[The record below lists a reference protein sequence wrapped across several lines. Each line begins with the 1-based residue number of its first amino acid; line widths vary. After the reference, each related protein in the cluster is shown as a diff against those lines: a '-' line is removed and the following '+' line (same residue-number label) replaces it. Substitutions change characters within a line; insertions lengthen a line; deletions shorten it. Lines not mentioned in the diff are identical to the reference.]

1 MERVDVRRAVCV
13 ETATIIKNDH
23 VGVGLWEMELAA
35 PRIVAAR
42 PLPGQFVHMRTVPVD
57 PRGNAHA
64 HPLLR
69 RPFSLYDVD
78 TDRGNISILY
88 KVQGTGT
95 SLMTKLRSRDP
106 IDVMGPLGTG
116 FSAPSSANG
125 APAALVV
132 GGGVG
137 IAPLVY
143 LTRLLRQRGCKVGVL
158 YGANTCGELVA
169 LYRLQQLGASCRC
182 TTLDESLGV
191 CGVVTDLLPQ
201 AIETL
206 HPDFIYTCGPEP
218 MMAAVAR
225 LAQENGIPGE
235 ASLEAHM
242 ACGVGACLGCAR
254 KLRGSDAG
262 YAKVCVDGP
271 VFPIDKIE
279 FDAESEHGAEEAAEC
294 EQRA

>member
-1 MERVDVRRAVCV
+1 MERVEAKRAVCV

-35 PRIVAAR
+35 PRIVAAKPR
-42 PLPGQFVHMRTVPVD
+42 PGQFVHVRTVPAD
-57 PRGNAHA
+57 PRGNPHA

-78 TDRGNISILY
+78 MERSNISILY

-95 SLMTKLRSRDP
+95 SLMTKLRPRDL
-106 IDVMGPLGTG
+106 IDIMGPLGRS
-116 FSAPSSANG
+116 FSTPSQANG
-125 APAALVV
+125 PFTALVV

-158 YGANTCGELVA
+158 YGASTCGELAA

-182 TTLDESLGV
+182 TTLDDSLGV

-201 AIETL
+201 AIQAL

-225 LAQENGIPGE
+225 IAQKNNIPGE

-271 VFPIDKIE
+271 VFPIDRIE
-279 FDAESEHGAEEAAEC
+279 FEAGEKHGAEEATEC
-294 EQRA
+294 EQRV

>member
-1 MERVDVRRAVCV
+1 MERVEAKRAVCA

-35 PRIVAAR
+35 PRIVTAK
-42 PLPGQFVHMRTVPVD
+42 PLPGQFVHVRTMP
-57 PRGNAHA
+57 A

-78 TDRGNISILY
+78 VERGNISILY

-95 SLMTKLRSRDP
+95 SLMTKLRSRDL
-106 IDVMGPLGTG
+106 IDIMGPLGTG
-116 FSAPSSANG
+116 FSTPSRAKG
-125 APAALVV
+125 PFTALVV

-158 YGANTCGELVA
+158 YGASTCGELVA
-169 LYRLQQLGASCRC
+169 LYRLQQLGALCRC
-182 TTLDESLGV
+182 TTLDESLGI
-191 CGVVTDLLPQ
+191 CGVVTDLLPR

-225 LAQENGIPGE
+225 LAQKHGIPGE

-262 YAKVCVDGP
+262 YVKVCVDGP
-271 VFPIDKIE
+271 VFPIDRIE
-279 FDAESEHGAEEAAEC
+279 FDAEAEHGAEEAAEC
-294 EQRA
+294 KQSI